1 MNTNWKRS
9 FDLML
14 QSEGGFSDDTR
25 DTGNKLPD
33 GRAGS
38 TMLGVT
44 QYNWEQWLGHEVTH
58 EQMRKLTAADV
69 EPFYKRKFWD
79 AVRGSALPLGIDYLV
94 FDFAVNAGA
103 GRSSKLLQS
112 AVGVPADGMIGPI
125 TLGAVAVYSPTELI
139 DKFSEAKID
148 FYRGLSNFDVYGVGW
163 MNRVKHVRKAALEM
177 VGSNQT

>member
-9 FDLML
+9 FELML
-14 QSEGGFSDDTR
+14 ASEGGFSDDDR
-25 DTGNKLPD
+25 DSGNRLPD
-33 GRAGS
+33 GRPGS

-44 QYNWEQWLGHEVTH
+44 QYNWEQWLGHKVTH

-79 AVRGSALPLGIDYLV
+79 ACRGDALPIGIDYLV
-94 FDFAVNAGA
+94 FDFAVNAGP
-103 GRSSKLLQS
+103 GRSAKILQT
-112 AVGVPADGMIGPI
+112 AVGVPADGAIGPI

-148 FYRGLSNFDVYGVGW
+148 FYRGLSNFDVYGNGW

-177 VGSNQT
+177 VGSSQT